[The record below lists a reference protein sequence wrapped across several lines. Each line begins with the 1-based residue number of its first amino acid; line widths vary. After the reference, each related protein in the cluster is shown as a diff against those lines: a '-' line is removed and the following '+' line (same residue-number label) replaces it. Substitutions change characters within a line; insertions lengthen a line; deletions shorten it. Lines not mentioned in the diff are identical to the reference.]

1 MRIRGAVIRGL
12 RPFLGARPGVKRR
25 LNELDARLTSV
36 RHSAAAVF
44 PSLIHPEPRLLTV
57 AVTAE
62 CNLRCEGCR
71 YGRDFMPHSQL
82 PLPIV
87 MDLLEDARAAGFER
101 VRLYGGEPL
110 LHKDLPA
117 MVRRTVELGMR
128 ASVTTNGLLLG
139 RRMDELYDAG
149 LRVLTIGFYGTGGD
163 YDSYVGRPKSY
174 ARLEES
180 IAAVRKRYG
189 CSVYLQINFLL
200 SRPTCNLESIRAAW
214 DFAKRYQM
222 HFQVDLAHY
231 SLPYFT
237 EGDDRRLQFTPGDR
251 EALERVANELL
262 RFKAEAPERY
272 PESVAS
278 IRSIPDWA
286 LKGPEMRV
294 PCTAY
299 RLVWVGADGTVQ
311 LCYVTFK
318 LGNLHEKRLREML
331 FNDTHRQAA
340 RDAFALHCPNCHCER
355 DDRIRAD
362 AASRRLYGIA
372 PSAAAAVRIAEVA
385 GN

>member
-1 MRIRGAVIRGL
+1 MGIHGAVVRGL
-12 RPFLGARPGVKRR
+12 RPFLGGRPEVKRR
-25 LNELDARLTSV
+25 LAELDAQLTSV
-36 RHSAAAVF
+36 RHSAASAF
-44 PSLIHPEPRLLTV
+44 PALIRPEPRLLTV
-57 AVTAE
+57 AITAE

-82 PLPIV
+82 PLSMV
-87 MDLLEDARAAGFER
+87 MDLLDDAREAGFER

-117 MVRRTVELGMR
+117 MVRRTVDLGMR
-128 ASVTTNGLLLG
+128 AAVTTNGLLLG
-139 RRMDELYDAG
+139 RRMDELHDAG

-163 YDSYVGRPKSY
+163 YDSYVGRPNSF

-180 IAAVRKRYG
+180 VAAVRKRYG
-189 CSVYLQINFLL
+189 DSVYLQINFLL
-200 SRPTCNLESIRAAW
+200 AHPTCNLESVRAAW
-214 DFAKRYQM
+214 AFATRYNM

-237 EGDDRRLQFTPGDR
+237 EGEDRRLQFVPGDR
-251 EALERVANELL
+251 DALHEVSGELL
-262 RFKAEAPERY
+262 RYKAEAPERY
-272 PESVAS
+272 PESAAS

-286 LKGPEMRV
+286 LKGPAMRV

-299 RLVWVGADGTVQ
+299 RLIWVGADGSVQ

-318 LGNLHEKRLREML
+318 LGNLHEKRLRDML
-331 FNDTHRQAA
+331 FTGAHRQAA
-340 RDAFALHCPNCHCER
+340 RGAFALDCPNCHCER

-372 PSAAAAVRIAEVA
+372 SANGAAGPR
-385 GN
+385 

>member
-1 MRIRGAVIRGL
+1 MGIHAAVVRGL
-12 RPFLGARPGVKRR
+12 RPLLSGRPEIKRR
-25 LNELDARLTSV
+25 LAELDARLTSV
-36 RHSAAAVF
+36 RHSAASTF
-44 PSLIHPEPRLLTV
+44 PALIRPEPRLLTV
-57 AVTAE
+57 AITAE

-87 MDLLEDARAAGFER
+87 MDLLEDARHAGFER

-117 MVRRTVELGMR
+117 MIRRTLDLGMR

-163 YDSYVGRPKSY
+163 YDSYVGRPKSF

-180 IAAVRKRYG
+180 VAAVRKRYG
-189 CSVYLQINFLL
+189 NSVYLQINFLL
-200 SRPTCNLESIRAAW
+200 ARPTCNLESVRAAW
-214 DFAKRYQM
+214 EFATHYHM
-222 HFQVDLAHY
+222 HFQVDLVHY

-237 EGDDRRLQFTPGDR
+237 EGEDRCLQFVPGDR
-251 EALERVANELL
+251 DALEAVSAELL
-262 RFKAEAPERY
+262 RYKAEAPARY

-286 LKGPEMRV
+286 LKGPAMRV

-299 RLVWVGADGTVQ
+299 RLVWVGADGSVQ

-318 LGNLHEKRLREML
+318 LGNLHEKRLRDML
-331 FNDTHRQAA
+331 FNATHRQAA

-372 PSAAAAVRIAEVA
+372 PAKAVA
-385 GN
+385 GGRC